1 MGGILT
7 IAQLQNGVINHALGM
22 AIMETRAGIHS
33 WPANSH
39 DGWVND
45 KDAVAEGQRFRL
57 PSHLDLDSISMHPV
71 ARMIAK
77 AVQRYGLVI
86 WNTGGYV
93 GFRAENPAP
102 IIAKAL
108 PDPYAAIYDG
118 TPSYQILKEFP
129 WEQLQA
135 STWDYGKDEN
145 TNPPVPPSGLM
156 IRN

>member
-1 MGGILT
+1 MGGIIT

-33 WPANSH
+33 WPANRH

-57 PSHLDLDSISMHPV
+57 PSHLDLDSMSMHPV

-86 WNTGGYV
+86 WDTGGYV

-102 IIAKAL
+102 IIAKDL
-108 PDPYAAIYDG
+108 PDPYAAIYGG

-135 STWDYGKDEN
+135 LTWDYGKDEN

-156 IRN
+156 ITN